1 LRRVSAQG
9 LSILLWVSLPV
20 AVMLGLNAGTV
31 NIPID
36 IIIQQSTSLFLQ
48 PSTTDIHTDQINTIL
63 FDIRLS
69 RICLAFLIGAILAIS
84 GAVMQGLFRN
94 PLAAP
99 SLIGVSSGASVGA
112 SIVIVL
118 TGAWLQ
124 TNAVLGLSVV
134 ALGAFIGSF
143 LITLLVFRLSTSTL
157 GTSVTTMLLAGIA
170 ISALGGA
177 VNSLLSY
184 FADNEMLRQISIWQM
199 GNLST
204 ANWTRVSIVA
214 VVAVVVLIL
223 FPRESKSLNALLLGE
238 SEARHLG
245 IDVQRVKKRLILL
258 TTLGIGTAVAVAGM
272 IGFVGLIVPH
282 IVRLLIGPDHR
293 WLLPVSALA
302 GGILLL
308 IADTLARVIIA
319 PAELPTGIL
328 TAILGA
334 PFFIMLLIQQRR
346 EF

>member
-1 LRRVSAQG
+1 MRIISAQA
-9 LSILLWVSLPV
+9 LCLVLLVSLPF
-20 AVMLGLNAGTV
+20 AVIFGLNSGAV
-31 NIPID
+31 DIPIET
-36 IIIQQSTSLFLQ
+36 IIDLGFEVFQSSGKDTAAQQAK
-48 PSTTDIHTDQINTIL
+48 TIL
-63 FDIRLS
+63 FDIRLP
-69 RICLAFLIGAILAIS
+69 RICLAILIGAILAIS

-112 SIVIVL
+112 SVVIVL
-118 TGAWLQ
+118 AGAWLQ
-124 TNAVLGLSVV
+124 SNTALGLSLV
-134 ALGAFIGSF
+134 AVGAFIGSF
-143 LITLLVFRLSTSTL
+143 LVTVLVYRLSTSAL

-170 ISALGGA
+170 VSALAGA
-177 VNSLLSY
+177 VSGLLSY
-184 FADNEMLRQISIWQM
+184 YADNEMLRQISIWQM

-204 ANWTRVSIVA
+204 ANWQRVLVLA
-214 VVAVVVLIL
+214 VVAILVLSL

-245 IDVQRVKKRLILL
+245 IDVQQVKRKLILL
-258 TTLGIGTAVAVAGM
+258 TTLGIGTAVAIGGM

-302 GGILLL
+302 GGVLLL
-308 IADTLARVIIA
+308 LADTIARIIIA
-319 PAELPTGIL
+319 PTELPTGIL

-334 PFFIMLLIQQRR
+334 PFFIMLLVQQRR
-346 EF
+346 EL

>member
-1 LRRVSAQG
+1 MRIISAQALCLLLLASLPFAVMFG
-9 LSILLWVSLPV
+9 LNSGAVDIPIETIIDLGFEVFQSSDKDTVSQQVKTILL
-20 AVMLGLNAGTV
+20 
-31 NIPID
+31 
-36 IIIQQSTSLFLQ
+36 
-48 PSTTDIHTDQINTIL
+48 
-63 FDIRLS
+63 DIRLP
-69 RICLAFLIGAILAIS
+69 RICLAILIGAILAIS

-112 SIVIVL
+112 SVVIVL
-118 TGAWLQ
+118 AGAWLQ
-124 TNAVLGLSVV
+124 SNTALGLSLV
-134 ALGAFIGSF
+134 AVGAFIGSF
-143 LITLLVFRLSTSTL
+143 LVTVLVYRLSTSAL

-170 ISALGGA
+170 VSALAGA
-177 VNSLLSY
+177 VSGLLSY
-184 FADNEMLRQISIWQM
+184 YADNEMLRQISIWQM

-204 ANWTRVSIVA
+204 ANWQRVLVLT
-214 VVAVVVLIL
+214 VVAILVLSL

-245 IDVQRVKKRLILL
+245 IDVQQVKRKLILL
-258 TTLGIGTAVAVAGM
+258 TTLGIGTAVAIGGM

-302 GGILLL
+302 GGVLLL
-308 IADTLARVIIA
+308 LADTIARIIIA
-319 PAELPTGIL
+319 PTELPTGIL

-334 PFFIMLLIQQRR
+334 PFFIMLLVQQRR
-346 EF
+346 EI

>member
-1 LRRVSAQG
+1 MRRVSAQG

-143 LITLLVFRLSTSTL
+143 LITILVFRLSTSTL

-319 PAELPTGIL
+319 PVELPTGIL

>member
-1 LRRVSAQG
+1 MFGLNSGAVDIPIETIIDLGFEVFQSSDKDTVSQQVKT
-9 LSILLWVSLPV
+9 ILL
-20 AVMLGLNAGTV
+20 
-31 NIPID
+31 
-36 IIIQQSTSLFLQ
+36 
-48 PSTTDIHTDQINTIL
+48 
-63 FDIRLS
+63 DIRLP
-69 RICLAFLIGAILAIS
+69 RICLAILIGAILAIS

-112 SIVIVL
+112 SVVIVL
-118 TGAWLQ
+118 AGAWLQ
-124 TNAVLGLSVV
+124 SNTALGLSLV
-134 ALGAFIGSF
+134 AVGAFIGSF
-143 LITLLVFRLSTSTL
+143 LVTVLVYRLSTSAL

-170 ISALGGA
+170 VSALAGA
-177 VNSLLSY
+177 VSGLLSY
-184 FADNEMLRQISIWQM
+184 YADNEMLRQISIWQM

-204 ANWTRVSIVA
+204 ANWQRVLVLT
-214 VVAVVVLIL
+214 VVAILVLSL

-245 IDVQRVKKRLILL
+245 IDVQQVKRKLILL
-258 TTLGIGTAVAVAGM
+258 TTLGIGTAVAIGGM

-293 WLLPVSALA
+293 WLLPASALA

-308 IADTLARVIIA
+308 LADTIARIIIA
-319 PAELPTGIL
+319 PTELPTGIL

-334 PFFIMLLIQQRR
+334 PFFIMLLVQQRR
-346 EF
+346 EI

>member
-1 LRRVSAQG
+1 V
-9 LSILLWVSLPV
+9 
-20 AVMLGLNAGTV
+20 T
-31 NIPID
+31 
-36 IIIQQSTSLFLQ
+36 QQAK
-48 PSTTDIHTDQINTIL
+48 TIL
-63 FDIRLS
+63 FDIRLP
-69 RICLAFLIGAILAIS
+69 RICLAILIGAILAIS

-112 SIVIVL
+112 SVVIVL
-118 TGAWLQ
+118 AGAWLQ
-124 TNAVLGLSVV
+124 SNTALGLSLV
-134 ALGAFIGSF
+134 AVGAFIGSF
-143 LITLLVFRLSTSTL
+143 LVTVLVYRLSTSAL

-170 ISALGGA
+170 VSALAGA
-177 VNSLLSY
+177 VSGLLSY
-184 FADNEMLRQISIWQM
+184 YADNEMLRQISIWQM

-204 ANWTRVSIVA
+204 ANWQRVLVLA
-214 VVAVVVLIL
+214 VVAILVLSL

-245 IDVQRVKKRLILL
+245 IDVQQVKRKLILL
-258 TTLGIGTAVAVAGM
+258 TTLGIGTAVAIGGM

-302 GGILLL
+302 GGVLLL
-308 IADTLARVIIA
+308 LADTIARIIIA
-319 PAELPTGIL
+319 PTELPTGIL

-334 PFFIMLLIQQRR
+334 PFFIMLLVQQRR
-346 EF
+346 EL

>member
-1 LRRVSAQG
+1 MRRVSAQG

>member
-1 LRRVSAQG
+1 
-9 LSILLWVSLPV
+9 
-20 AVMLGLNAGTV
+20 MFGLNSGAV
-31 NIPID
+31 DIPIET
-36 IIIQQSTSLFLQ
+36 IIDLGFEVFQSSDKDTVTQQVK
-48 PSTTDIHTDQINTIL
+48 TIL
-63 FDIRLS
+63 FDIRLP
-69 RICLAFLIGAILAIS
+69 RICLAILIGAILAIS

-112 SIVIVL
+112 SAVIVL
-118 TGAWLQ
+118 AGAWLQ
-124 TNAVLGLSVV
+124 SNTALGLSLV
-134 ALGAFIGSF
+134 AVGAFIGSF
-143 LITLLVFRLSTSTL
+143 LVTVLVYRLSTSAL

-170 ISALGGA
+170 VSALAGA
-177 VNSLLSY
+177 VSGLLSY
-184 FADNEMLRQISIWQM
+184 YADNEMLRQISIWQM

-204 ANWTRVSIVA
+204 ANWQRVLVLA
-214 VVAVVVLIL
+214 VVAILVLSL

-245 IDVQRVKKRLILL
+245 IDVQQVKRKLILL
-258 TTLGIGTAVAVAGM
+258 TTLGIGTAVAIGGM

-302 GGILLL
+302 GGVLLL
-308 IADTLARVIIA
+308 LADTIARIIIA
-319 PAELPTGIL
+319 PTELPTGIL

-334 PFFIMLLIQQRR
+334 PFFIMLLVQKRR
-346 EF
+346 EL

>member
-1 LRRVSAQG
+1 M
-9 LSILLWVSLPV
+9 LLVSLPF
-20 AVMLGLNAGTV
+20 AVMFGLNSGAV
-31 NIPID
+31 DIPIETIVD
-36 IIIQQSTSLFLQ
+36 LGFEVFQSSDKDTVTQQVK
-48 PSTTDIHTDQINTIL
+48 TIL
-63 FDIRLS
+63 FDIRLP
-69 RICLAFLIGAILAIS
+69 RICLAILIGAILAIS

-112 SIVIVL
+112 SVVIVL
-118 TGAWLQ
+118 AGAWLQ
-124 TNAVLGLSVV
+124 SNTALGLSLV
-134 ALGAFIGSF
+134 AVGAFIGSF
-143 LITLLVFRLSTSTL
+143 LVTVLVYRLSTSAL

-170 ISALGGA
+170 VSALAGA
-177 VNSLLSY
+177 VSGLLSY
-184 FADNEMLRQISIWQM
+184 YADNEMLRQISIWQM

-204 ANWTRVSIVA
+204 ANWQRVLVLA
-214 VVAVVVLIL
+214 VVAILVLSL

-245 IDVQRVKKRLILL
+245 IDVQQVKRKLILL
-258 TTLGIGTAVAVAGM
+258 TTLGIGTAVAIGGM

-302 GGILLL
+302 GGVLLL
-308 IADTLARVIIA
+308 LADTIARIIIA
-319 PAELPTGIL
+319 PTELPTGIL

-334 PFFIMLLIQQRR
+334 PFFIMLLVQQRR
-346 EF
+346 EL

>member
-1 LRRVSAQG
+1 MFGLNSGAVDIPIETIIDLGFEVFQSSDKDTVSQQVKT
-9 LSILLWVSLPV
+9 ILL
-20 AVMLGLNAGTV
+20 
-31 NIPID
+31 
-36 IIIQQSTSLFLQ
+36 
-48 PSTTDIHTDQINTIL
+48 
-63 FDIRLS
+63 DIRLP
-69 RICLAFLIGAILAIS
+69 RICLAILIGAILAIS

-112 SIVIVL
+112 SVVIVL
-118 TGAWLQ
+118 AGTWLQ
-124 TNAVLGLSVV
+124 SNTALGLSLV
-134 ALGAFIGSF
+134 AVGAFIGSF
-143 LITLLVFRLSTSTL
+143 LVTVLVYRLSTSAL

-170 ISALGGA
+170 VSALAGA
-177 VNSLLSY
+177 VSGLLSY
-184 FADNEMLRQISIWQM
+184 YADNEMLRQISIWQM

-204 ANWTRVSIVA
+204 ANWQRVLVLT
-214 VVAVVVLIL
+214 VVAMLVLSL

-245 IDVQRVKKRLILL
+245 IDVQQVKRKLILL
-258 TTLGIGTAVAVAGM
+258 TTLGIGTAVAIGGM

-302 GGILLL
+302 GGVLLL
-308 IADTLARVIIA
+308 LADTIARIIIA
-319 PAELPTGIL
+319 PTELPTGIL

-334 PFFIMLLIQQRR
+334 PFFIMLLVQQRR
-346 EF
+346 EL

>member
-143 LITLLVFRLSTSTL
+143 LITLLVFRLSTSSL

-245 IDVQRVKKRLILL
+245 IDVQRVKKKLILL

-319 PAELPTGIL
+319 PVELPAGIL

>member
-1 LRRVSAQG
+1 M
-9 LSILLWVSLPV
+9 LLVSLPF
-20 AVMLGLNAGTV
+20 AVMFGLNSGAV
-31 NIPID
+31 DIPIET
-36 IIIQQSTSLFLQ
+36 IIDLGFEVFQSSDKDTVSQQVK
-48 PSTTDIHTDQINTIL
+48 TIL
-63 FDIRLS
+63 LDIRLP
-69 RICLAFLIGAILAIS
+69 RICLAILIGAILAIS

-112 SIVIVL
+112 SVVIVL
-118 TGAWLQ
+118 AGAWLQ
-124 TNAVLGLSVV
+124 SNTALGLSLV
-134 ALGAFIGSF
+134 AVGAFIGSF
-143 LITLLVFRLSTSTL
+143 LVTVLVYRLSTSAL

-170 ISALGGA
+170 VSALAGA
-177 VNSLLSY
+177 VSGLLSY
-184 FADNEMLRQISIWQM
+184 YADNEMLRQISIWQM

-204 ANWTRVSIVA
+204 ANWQRVLVLA
-214 VVAVVVLIL
+214 VVAILVLSL

-245 IDVQRVKKRLILL
+245 IDVQQVKRKLILL
-258 TTLGIGTAVAVAGM
+258 TTLGIGTAVAIGGM

-302 GGILLL
+302 GGVLLL
-308 IADTLARVIIA
+308 LADTIARIIIA
-319 PAELPTGIL
+319 PTELPTGIL

-334 PFFIMLLIQQRR
+334 PFFIMLLVQKRR
-346 EF
+346 EL